1 MVQWRPRPDAPA
13 VVRKLPEPKPPAP
26 SGVEGFTVER
36 EGPGDMKTP
45 SPGEPSISVPPSR
58 RAEVKPLAPER
69 YKIQFTVD
77 RETHDKFCRA
87 QDLLR
92 HTIPDGDLAAIF
104 DKAITLLLE
113 EISKAKHA
121 ATERPRPARPPA
133 APPEPSRH
141 IPAAVRRA
149 VWQRAGG
156 QCAFVGGRGRCTE
169 QGFLEFHH
177 LVPYATGGEAT
188 IANLQLL
195 CRAHNAYEAEQYYG
209 SRCPPLLPDERESP
223 SPGFATRTGPSSG

>member
-1 MVQWRPRPDAPA
+1 M
-13 VVRKLPEPKPPAP
+13 
-26 SGVEGFTVER
+26 ER

-77 RETHDKFCRA
+77 RETHDRLRRA

-92 HTIPDGDLAAIF
+92 HRIPDGDLAAIF
-104 DKAITLLLE
+104 DKALTLLLK

-133 APPEPSRH
+133 TASETSRH
-141 IPAAVRRA
+141 IPAEARRA
-149 VWQRAGG
+149 VWQRDGG
-156 QCAFVGGRGRCTE
+156 QCAFIGSRGRCTE
-169 QGFLEFHH
+169 TGFLEFHH
-177 LVPYATGGEAT
+177 LVPYAAGGEAA
-188 IANLQLL
+188 IANLELR

-209 SRCPPLLPDERESP
+209 PRLAPLLPDERARPTAER
-223 SPGFATRTGPSSG
+223 ATGSGPSSG